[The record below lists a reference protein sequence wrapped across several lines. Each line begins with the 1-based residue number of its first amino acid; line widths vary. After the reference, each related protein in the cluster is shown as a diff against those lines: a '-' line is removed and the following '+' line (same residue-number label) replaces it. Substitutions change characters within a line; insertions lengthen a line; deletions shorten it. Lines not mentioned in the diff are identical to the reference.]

1 MLGWGGEGT
10 FLPHPKHFS
19 GSKLSV
25 KATERGAGGGGAQL
39 GTAQPPESKILVQSP
54 PGAPP
59 AQPQRHLQGD
69 EGDESNKPPAE
80 RGGLVP
86 PSPPS
91 VGLLVVPGLVLGLG
105 GCEVVLEEGLKV
117 LKGWTLLRLPLPAL
131 HHHIVQGWGA
141 AARALHAVPP
151 LHLLQ
156 HLPVVHP
163 CKTWDTPSLSASSIG
178 ETEAQGGVDGDGRH
192 GGAVPG

>member
-1 MLGWGGEGT
+1 MRWGWRGEGAPLGHLCAGMGGEGT

-86 PSPPS
+86 PQPS
-91 VGLLVVPGLVLGLG
+91 QRGVT
-105 GCEVVLEEGLKV
+105 GCPRAD
-117 LKGWTLLRLPLPAL
+117 T
-131 HHHIVQGWGA
+131 GA
-141 AARALHAVPP
+141 RWL
-151 LHLLQ
+151 
-156 HLPVVHP
+156 
-163 CKTWDTPSLSASSIG
+163 
-178 ETEAQGGVDGDGRH
+178 
-192 GGAVPG
+192 